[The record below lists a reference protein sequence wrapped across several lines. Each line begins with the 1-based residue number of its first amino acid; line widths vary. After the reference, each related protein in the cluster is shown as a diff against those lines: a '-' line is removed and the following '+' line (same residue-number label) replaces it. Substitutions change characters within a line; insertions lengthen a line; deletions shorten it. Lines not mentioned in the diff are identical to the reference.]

1 MSMAFAHCEICS
13 IKIPR
18 RRYGSSRG
26 SSSRSRG
33 SIDHR
38 REREAERE
46 AAPSGSSCRNQVAAP
61 GARRVATQCQ
71 RIPYAPLA
79 SCSSW
84 RRLCSFCLQLCSHA
98 SYCIPLLLPSCYSSS
113 LLATLLLP
121 AALSLPACFYHSL
134 TASPCLSPHSLS
146 PYLSLLASGSSY
158 FSLPRL
164 FSLLLS
170 TGLPLSPYASQAH
183 PLLSTPA

>member
-1 MSMAFAHCEICS
+1 MLNFICQVLLPTEVREEVGAGIADRGLLQGLRLWLGLRLELGRSSQNTYKKRAMSMAFAHCEICS

-79 SCSSW
+79 SSSSW

-98 SYCIPLLLPSCYSSS
+98 LPDSLSQLLCLLLHTS
-113 LLATLLLP
+113 
-121 AALSLPACFYHSL
+121 
-134 TASPCLSPHSLS
+134 ASP
-146 PYLSLLASGSSY
+146 
-158 FSLPRL
+158 
-164 FSLLLS
+164 
-170 TGLPLSPYASQAH
+170 
-183 PLLSTPA
+183 